1 MRLTLLVASAA
12 ASAMFIAAPAVA
24 QSMNAETFFQKAK
37 ALQRKGMMA
46 LLSRDVKL
54 LIKEATA
61 AGETARAQRLAA
73 LKAKL
78 TPRYCPP
85 PGARRM
91 GSDEFMDRL
100 GSMSRAERLRIDMTE
115 ALVRMQVEKFP
126 CR

>member
-1 MRLTLLVASAA
+1 MRLTLFAVAVA
-12 ASAMFIAAPAVA
+12 ASMLVPAPAAA

-37 ALQRKGMMA
+37 TLQRKGMMA

-73 LKAKL
+73 LKARR

-91 GSDEFMDRL
+91 GSDEFMKRL

-115 ALVRMQVEKFP
+115 AMIRIQVAKFP